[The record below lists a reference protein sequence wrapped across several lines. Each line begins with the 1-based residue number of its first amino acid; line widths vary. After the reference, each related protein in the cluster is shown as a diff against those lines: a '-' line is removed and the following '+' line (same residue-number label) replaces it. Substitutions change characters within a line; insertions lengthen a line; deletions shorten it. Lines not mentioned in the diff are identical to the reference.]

1 MLVNPIL
8 LSLSP
13 LSISSEKSYSTFE
26 FTRSW
31 TCIDYYL
38 TNDGSI
44 TNEIDFVERNARR
57 DSRIRCSASI
67 FDIRNTKNGTNTVRF
82 LYVLVAPSTSS
93 RFRISIFYASS
104 MRTHIYHNHLRLS
117 IRHVLITL
125 IFQQCPADTF
135 LFFIMLFQFLDTQNF
150 VRSATCTRVF
160 PVVHP
165 ISRKHFISRLKR
177 FYYSLIKV
185 SDSQ

>member
-26 FTRSW
+26 FTRSR

-44 TNEIDFVERNARR
+44 TNEIDFVERNPRR

-67 FDIRNTKNGTNTVRF
+67 FEIRKTKQI
-82 LYVLVAPSTSS
+82 PSDFYTFSLLPRLALDS
-93 RFRISIFYASS
+93 ESLFFYASS

-117 IRHVLITL
+117 ICHVPIAL

-150 VRSATCTRVF
+150 IRSVTCTRVF